1 MQPQLTDVDPVK
13 RDGLRELVL
22 RGRDSFGLQKEN
34 RELYC
39 IYDYCFVLLWKLT
52 VYSKFKTRSKVQGG
66 LKSRQQLDAE
76 SPSG

>member
-39 IYDYCFVLLWKLT
+39 IYDYCFVL
-52 VYSKFKTRSKVQGG
+52 Y
-66 LKSRQQLDAE
+66 E
-76 SPSG
+76 N

>member
-39 IYDYCFVLLWKLT
+39 IYDYCFVLYENWPCTLNLKLDQK
-52 VYSKFKTRSKVQGG
+52 YKGR
-66 LKSRQQLDAE
+66 
-76 SPSG
+76 